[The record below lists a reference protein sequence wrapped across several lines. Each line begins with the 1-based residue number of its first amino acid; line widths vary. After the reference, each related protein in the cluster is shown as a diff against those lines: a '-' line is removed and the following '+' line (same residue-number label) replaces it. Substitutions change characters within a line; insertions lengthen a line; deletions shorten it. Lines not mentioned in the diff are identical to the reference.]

1 VTSLPEDCPANPNVW
16 RQDPP
21 KAPPKV
27 ALSDIL
33 KMVGMLGVL
42 VAGWFRM
49 ESRIER
55 QDDKIRVTTESLK
68 AADEQRKSERSE
80 LREELKD
87 IKDKLDRLIEG
98 RVRR

>member
-1 VTSLPEDCPANPNVW
+1 MTPEECPANPSLW
-16 RQDPP
+16 RQDEP
-21 KAPPKV
+21 KKTPKV
-27 ALSDIL
+27 TVSDML
-33 KMVGMLGVL
+33 KMIGMLGVL